1 MKKSITNSLKEFLNN
16 RNLYLSSHPNNFMKL
31 KIKSSARIKNHY
43 LLIRGKK
50 SEVEKAILDYIG
62 ILGWAKASP
71 KFITSQENLILSIER
86 KSVTNVRASFEAS
99 PYDIK
104 VLKVSGTLKGV
115 QGK

>member
-1 MKKSITNSLKEFLNN
+1 
-16 RNLYLSSHPNNFMKL
+16 MKL